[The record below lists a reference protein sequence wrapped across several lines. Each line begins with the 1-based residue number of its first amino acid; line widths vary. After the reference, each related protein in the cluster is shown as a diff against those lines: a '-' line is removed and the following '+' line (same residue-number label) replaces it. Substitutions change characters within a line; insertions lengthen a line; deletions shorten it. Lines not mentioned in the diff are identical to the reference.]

1 MIKTLREWTEKLK
14 ITAERQGRAEVYRAS
29 GEFKEIYDKNGM
41 ALPHR
46 DFYRKQN
53 NLFAESGGALI
64 EVVNENVKV
73 NSSK

>member
-1 MIKTLREWTEKLK
+1 MIKTLREWTAELK

-29 GEFKEIYDKNGM
+29 SELKEIYDENGM

-64 EVVNENVKV
+64 EVE
-73 NSSK
+73 SE